1 MTHPDLANTQ
11 NLPPHIASLLNT
23 VNNNTSTIPGDNDLD
38 LFFHCW
44 IRPHC
49 PACLSASNPYPC
61 SWCATSQTC
70 VPNTVYPYPFGIL
83 SPLKTAD
90 LCPLGWRERWEL
102 RARPF
107 SCRCSSMTFVSV
119 VVAVLATLL
128 GLCLIWAGVRVG
140 SVTVTTPTNLA
151 ASRPETFRYLADTVL
166 DGEPAFSHDKS
177 AGADKERLFQSL
189 VPHRSSLKR
198 HLYDFFPPSTNPRG
212 MPKVSIKAAPHA
224 STQHRTGQ

>member
-1 MTHPDLANTQ
+1 MTHLDLTNTQ
-11 NLPPHIASLLNT
+11 NLPPHIASLLST
-23 VNNNTSTIPGDNDLD
+23 AHNTSTIPGDSDLD

-128 GLCLIWAGVRVG
+128 GLCLIWAGVRAGRWAGRKWRGRKQGRWMVVWTRSG
-140 SVTVTTPTNLA
+140 SGESRDAATSTATDVQRRRDTGGGGGRAATDETTPL
-151 ASRPETFRYLADTVL
+151 
-166 DGEPAFSHDKS
+166 
-177 AGADKERLFQSL
+177 L
-189 VPHRSSLKR
+189 V
-198 HLYDFFPPSTNPRG
+198 
-212 MPKVSIKAAPHA
+212 
-224 STQHRTGQ
+224 